1 MMSHLLIITF
11 SIRVSN
17 IAWSFQIFM
26 SSLIKLIT
34 VRNQRKCGCRVN
46 LVDFGLRS
54 TLRTIHH
61 FVCPPGGAILKMS
74 QFSTT
79 WWTNETVDFVHFVP
93 NLYIYLNQS
102 NVEATQDTYLL
113 QSEFVVAKV
122 VCSGIAIHS
131 AWWSM
136 HALCCKQTWLRY
148 NMDPSKKIWPRYK
161 VTFFTVYGG
170 QI

>member
-1 MMSHLLIITF
+1 
-11 SIRVSN
+11 
-17 IAWSFQIFM
+17 M

-113 QSEFVVAKV
+113 QSEFVVAKHILLLFQIV
-122 VCSGIAIHS
+122 PITLNGIVCLSI
-131 AWWSM
+131 
-136 HALCCKQTWLRY
+136 
-148 NMDPSKKIWPRYK
+148 RYK
-161 VTFFTVYGG
+161 VMFFTV
-170 QI
+170 